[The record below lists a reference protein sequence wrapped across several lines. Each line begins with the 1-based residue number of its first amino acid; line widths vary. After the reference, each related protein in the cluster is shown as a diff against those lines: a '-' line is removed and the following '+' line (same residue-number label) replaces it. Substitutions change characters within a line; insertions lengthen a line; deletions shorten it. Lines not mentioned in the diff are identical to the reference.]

1 MTSKKTKARK
11 TPNAKIA
18 ADAST
23 PDQLYAEALAEL
35 LSGNEYVL
43 IGQRTCGPDG
53 KSHSGFQYPTRGWVA
68 CEDWD
73 KGARCGEG
81 LHFCAVGAVGGEVI
95 RDSGLTIIA
104 DEPNRRWQIV
114 LAKASECVRI
124 DEEKHKAPRLF
135 VVELDGTKDAMG
147 AWLADRGIVGHYM
160 VTAGGYGSTNTGGY
174 RSTNTGGYV
183 STNTGGDRSTNTGG
197 YRSTNT
203 GGNRSRSMVGN
214 DSTVKT
220 GENGVVVMTWFDIN
234 GKQQVKAW
242 TVGKNRDLK
251 ANTAY
256 RVVDGVATEVM

>member
-174 RSTNTGGYV
+174 RSTNTGG
-183 STNTGGDRSTNTGG
+183 
-197 YRSTNT
+197 
-203 GGNRSRSMVGN
+203 NRSRSMVGN